1 MALKSFDLPDVD
13 PFDYIGEPDVAQV
26 KTEVQKLNEIVP
38 SDAFPPDQMKN
49 LKDKIG
55 AQLESFG
62 TSLPPELAG
71 LSLKL
76 QTITPKTL
84 SSVLHDSGVNP
95 VDFNVASFDV
105 SLESMTNLQNSIMGF
120 EAAENGGCDALVT
133 ALNTSVDLS
142 KLSTADIKMP
152 SIPSLAFF
160 EASAEDLIREAAK
173 TANEI
178 AEDIE
183 QEINS
188 VKDNLTTAFDNLSET
203 VSTSISSAENYIK
216 DVANSIENAYST
228 QIKKTLLGVKDSL
241 SSLNSIAE
249 SCGDHLQK
257 TMESKIENNKKSV
270 ETLSK
275 KLTEASP
282 NVVNEIQKN
291 HKQALDTLKGLVSK
305 EINLKKQAQIA
316 AFIKNYEKNNPNST
330 PSEVENAV
338 KRQIATASKY
348 NDELIKRK
356 MDEAQ
361 KKVQHTEAKFKDLSK
376 KSKTAIANSGIEGR
390 PLKGKEQVVESA
402 IEWSGEKKTF
412 DKSYFGGPYNAEIAN
427 HINTLHPKI
436 RQRFADAMK
445 DITTDEILIKS
456 GIRAR
461 VTSSTRSYAKQQEL
475 YNYYKP
481 RGTPVA
487 KPGNSW
493 HNFAC
498 AIDIQVIV
506 NGTKKSKTSN
516 YYTGIPR
523 QIFAKYGLIN
533 PFANDYIHFQPKE
546 LPLSPKTIKSKL
558 LINGSTVNEDT
569 VGALLK

>member
-13 PFDYIGEPDVAQV
+13 PFDYIGKPDVAQV

-38 SDAFPPDQMKN
+38 SAAFSPDQMN
-49 LKDKIG
+49 ILKDKLSS
-55 AQLESFG
+55 QLESLG

-71 LSLKL
+71 LNAKL

-84 SSVLHDSGVNP
+84 SSVLYDSGVNP
-95 VDFNVASFDV
+95 VDFNVASFDL
-105 SLESMTNLQNSIMGF
+105 SSESMTNLQNSIMGF
-120 EAAENGGCDALVT
+120 EASAKGGCDALVT
-133 ALNTSVDLS
+133 ALNTTIDLS
-142 KLSTADIKMP
+142 KLSNVDIKMP

-160 EASAEDLIREAAK
+160 EASADSLISEASK

-183 QEINS
+183 KEINS
-188 VKDNLTTAFDNLSET
+188 VKGGLEAAFNTLSET
-203 VSTSISSAENYIK
+203 VSTSIASAEKYLE
-216 DVANSIENAYST
+216 DVANSIEKTYSI
-228 QIKKTLLGVKDSL
+228 QIESTLSGVKDSL
-241 SSLNSIAE
+241 ASLKSIAE

-257 TMESKIENNKKSV
+257 TTESKIENNKKSV
-270 ETLSK
+270 ETLSE
-275 KLTEASP
+275 KLTEAST

-305 EINLKKQAQIA
+305 ETNKKQQSQIA
-316 AFIKNYEKNNPNST
+316 AFIKNYEKNNPNAKLT
-330 PSEVENAV
+330 EVENAV

-348 NDELIKRK
+348 NDEVIKTK

-361 KKVQHTEAKFKDLSK
+361 KKIQQSEAKFKDLSN
-376 KSKTAIANSGIEGR
+376 KSKTVVANSGIEGR
-390 PLKGKEQVVESA
+390 PIKGKEQVVSSA
-402 IEWSGEKKTF
+402 IKWQGENKTF
-412 DKSYFGGPYNAEIAN
+412 DKSYFGGPYAAEIAN

-445 DITTDEILIKS
+445 EITTDETLIAA

-461 VTSSTRSYAKQQEL
+461 ITSSTRSYAKQQEL

-506 NGTKKSKTSN
+506 NGSKKSKTSN

-523 QIFAKYGLIN
+523 QVFAKYNLTN
-533 PFANDYIHFQPKE
+533 PFNNDYIHFQPKE
-546 LPLSPKTIKSKL
+546 LPLSPKNIKAKL
-558 LINGSTVNEDT
+558 LINGSTVNEDA
-569 VGALLK
+569 VAALIN

>member
-38 SDAFPPDQMKN
+38 SDAFSPDQMKN

-84 SSVLHDSGVNP
+84 SSVLYDSGVNP
-95 VDFNVASFDV
+95 VDFNVASFDI

-142 KLSTADIKMP
+142 KLSTADM
-152 SIPSLAFF
+152 SIPFLAFF
-160 EASAEDLIREAAK
+160 

-203 VSTSISSAENYIK
+203 VSTSIASAENYIK

-305 EINLKKQAQIA
+305 ETNLKKQAQIA

-356 MDEAQ
+356 MNETQ

-390 PLKGKEQVVESA
+390 PLKDKEQVVESA

-558 LINGSTVNEDT
+558 LINGSTVNEDA
-569 VGALLK
+569 VAALIN